1 MGRDNSVKLKTS
13 GLFTIHQKEMRQ
25 MRTGFRFANFKLS
38 AFVAGASLAL
48 LVGCDNSSTQ
58 PSDKGAESTS
68 ANATPVRVDGS
79 STVYPV
85 TEAVAEEFKTSTG
98 MDVTVGLS
106 GTGGGFKKF
115 MRNETDISNA
125 SRPISKEEME
135 QAKEAGIE
143 YLELPICFDALTVVV
158 HPSNTFVESM
168 TVAELK
174 KIWEPDAQGTIT
186 TWNQIRPEWPEEKIT
201 LFGAGSDSGTFDY
214 FTEAIVGKA
223 KASRGDYNASE
234 DDNTLVQGVQG
245 SKFAMG
251 YLPYSY
257 YAENKDK
264 LKAVAIDWEK
274 DELPAVGPS
283 EETVMNGTYN
293 PLSRPLFIYV
303 NKKSVESRE
312 EVKKFVAFYL
322 DQVDELS
329 KEVNCVPLPASAYD
343 AAKKRF
349 EEMKVGTV
357 FGGTPEV
364 GLTIDELLSRETK
377 Q

>member
-1 MGRDNSVKLKTS
+1 
-13 GLFTIHQKEMRQ
+13 
-25 MRTGFRFANFKLS
+25 MRTGNGFSSLKWKVVFG
-38 AFVAGASLAL
+38 AGCVAL
-48 LVGCDNSSTQ
+48 LLGCNPTDSKSPDSGSNASSTN
-58 PSDKGAESTS
+58 K
-68 ANATPVRVDGS
+68 ATPVRVDGS

-115 MRNETDISNA
+115 MRSETDISNA

-135 QAKEAGIE
+135 QAKTAGIE

-174 KIWEPDAQGTIT
+174 KLWEPGAQGTIT
-186 TWNQIRPEWPEEKIT
+186 TWNQIRPEWPNEKIT

-214 FTEAIVGKA
+214 FTEAICGKA

-245 SKFAMG
+245 SKFSLG

-303 NKKSVESRE
+303 NKKSVESRD

-322 DQVDELS
+322 DQVGELS
-329 KEVNCVPLPASAYD
+329 KEVNCVPLPATAYD
-343 AAKKRF
+343 SAKKRF

>member
-1 MGRDNSVKLKTS
+1 MGMGMSLVKNRWAVLSLVTCLSLSTGCNPDSKS
-13 GLFTIHQKEMRQ
+13 GSSGTPD
-25 MRTGFRFANFKLS
+25 
-38 AFVAGASLAL
+38 AGTASKA
-48 LVGCDNSSTQ
+48 S
-58 PSDKGAESTS
+58 PI
-68 ANATPVRVDGS
+68 RIDGS

-115 MRNETDISNA
+115 MRNETDVSNA

-135 QAKEAGIE
+135 QAKTAGIE
-143 YLELPICFDALTVVV
+143 YVELPICFDALTVVV

-174 KIWEPDAQGTIT
+174 KLWEPDAQGKIT
-186 TWNQIRPEWPEEKIT
+186 TWNQIRPEWPNEKIT

-245 SKFAMG
+245 SKFALG

-303 NKKSVESRE
+303 NKKSADSRE

-322 DQVDELS
+322 DKVGELS
-329 KEVNCVPLPASAYD
+329 KKSTAFPSLLPLTKG
-343 AAKKRF
+343 AKKRWS
-349 EEMKVGTV
+349 EMKTGTV

-364 GLTIDELLSRETK
+364 GLTIDELLNRETK
-377 Q
+377 E

>member
-1 MGRDNSVKLKTS
+1 MLAQKNLSFIGLGLLAISV
-13 GLFTIHQKEMRQ
+13 G
-25 MRTGFRFANFKLS
+25 
-38 AFVAGASLAL
+38 
-48 LVGCDNSSTQ
+48 LVGCNDAA
-58 PSDKGAESTS
+58 KKGGAEGSTEV
-68 ANATPVRVDGS
+68 AAAKPVVVDGS

-85 TEAVAEEFKTSTG
+85 TEAVAEEFKNSTG
-98 MDVTVGLS
+98 NDVTVGLS

-115 MRNETDISNA
+115 LRGETDVSNA

-135 QAKEAGIE
+135 QARQAEIE
-143 YLELPICFDALTVVV
+143 YLELPICFDALTIVV
-158 HPSNTFVESM
+158 HPSNDWVDSI

-174 KIWEPDAQGTIT
+174 KLWEPDAQEKIT
-186 TWNQIRPEWPEEKIT
+186 TWNQIRPEWPNEKIS

-245 SKFAMG
+245 SKYALG

-264 LKAVAIDWEK
+264 LKALAIDWEK

-303 NKKSVESRE
+303 NRKSIETRP
-312 EVKKFVAFYL
+312 EVKQFVSFYL
-322 DQVDELS
+322 ENVGELA
-329 KEVNCVPLPASAYD
+329 KEVNCVAFPASAYD
-343 AAKKRF
+343 ATKKRF
-349 EEMKVGTV
+349 SEMKVGTI

-364 GLTIDELLSRETK
+364 GLTLDELMNREMK

>member
-1 MGRDNSVKLKTS
+1 
-13 GLFTIHQKEMRQ
+13 
-25 MRTGFRFANFKLS
+25 MRTGFRTGLSTSNHAN
-38 AFVAGASLAL
+38 AGITMIDRARPALWAILAVSLL
-48 LVGCDNSSTQ
+48 IGCDSASSKKAGENPT
-58 PSDKGAESTS
+58 SNAGSSSETS
-68 ANATPVRVDGS
+68 AATTPVRVDGS

-98 MDVTVGLS
+98 LDVTVGLS

-135 QAKEAGIE
+135 QAKAAGIE
-143 YLELPICFDALTVVV
+143 YIELPICFDALTVVV
-158 HPSNTFVESM
+158 HPSNTFVDSL

-174 KIWEPDAQGTIT
+174 KIWEPDAQGKIS
-186 TWNQIRPEWPEEKIT
+186 TWNQIRPEWPNETIT

-234 DDNTLVQGVQG
+234 DDNTLVQGVHG
-245 SKFAMG
+245 SKFALG
-251 YLPYSY
+251 YLPFSY
-257 YAENKDK
+257 YIENKDK
-264 LKAVAIDWEK
+264 LKAISIDWEK
-274 DELPAVGPS
+274 DELPAVAPS
-283 EETVMNGTYN
+283 EETVMKGTYN

-303 NKKSVESRE
+303 NKKSAESRE
-312 EVKKFVAFYL
+312 EVKKFVSFYL
-322 DQVDELS
+322 ENVAELS

-343 AAKKRF
+343 SAKKRF
-349 EEMKVGTV
+349 QDMNVGTV